1 METLEQIKKD
11 IHRISP
17 TITDE
22 LLDLLYQYITV
33 RQNDATIKVLHELSE
48 DDKKLIKNAT
58 LNLLNKSKL

>member
-1 METLEQIKKD
+1 METIEQIKKD

-33 RQNDATIKVLHELSE
+33 RQNDAAIKVLHELSE